1 MDGSGAQTATPAE
14 LDAMLLALDADLPR
28 LQLGSDVFALAN
40 AWAERHD
47 AILAQAPTALR
58 DSIAAR
64 LERIGIR
71 WGLVPGARV
80 TREFP
85 ALKPLPRLRRRIN
98 ER

>member
-14 LDAMLLALDADLPR
+14 LDAMVLALDADLPR
-28 LQLGSDVFALAN
+28 LQLQLGSDVFALAN

-64 LERIGIR
+64 L
-71 WGLVPGARV
+71 
-80 TREFP
+80 
-85 ALKPLPRLRRRIN
+85 
-98 ER
+98 